1 MARAPGG
8 WDTAEPSDGQ
18 RALGAQIKHLRERA
32 GLTQFQL
39 GERIGY
45 GEDQVRKVEAGK
57 RPAKPEFL
65 RGAEEVL
72 NSGGLLE
79 VAARKLTR
87 TRFPAHFQDVAR
99 LEEDAIR
106 RYDYECRLIPGLLQ
120 TKAYAH
126 ALISS
131 YRPALDDETIEQ
143 RVTARLER
151 QSLLTRKPTVETS
164 FIITEP
170 ALLWPLG
177 GRSVL
182 RTQLHHLLDCSQ
194 LRNVA
199 LQVMPHSRS
208 SHCGFGGPMV
218 LLEDSGHEWFAYLE
232 SQDIGVVLSD
242 RKQVSNLS
250 LRYDTLRSQALDIEE
265 SSRLIERAAG
275 EL

>member
-126 ALISS
+126 ALISAH
-131 YRPALDDETIEQ
+131 RPTLEPEEVDQ
-143 RVTARLER
+143 RVQARIER
-151 QSLLTRKPTVETS
+151 QALLSRKPVLEAS
-164 FIITEP
+164 FIITET
-170 ALLWPLG
+170 ALLQPVGGVPL
-177 GRSVL
+177 L
-182 RTQLHHLLDCSQ
+182 RTQLQHLLEATRP
-194 LRNVA
+194 RNVD
-199 LQVMPHSRS
+199 LQVMPISVGA
-208 SHCGFGGPMV
+208 HCGLDGPMT
-218 LLEDSGHEWFAYLE
+218 LLQDSEHEWFGYLE
-232 SQDIGVVLSD
+232 CQDVGVVLSD
-242 RKQVSNLS
+242 RKHVSSLS
-250 LRYDTLRSQALDIEE
+250 LRYDTLRSQALNVEE
-265 SSRLIERAAG
+265 SSRLIERMAG